1 MFQLRQIVTMNPAN
15 GTTSPGRTPGGTMLR
30 TLGAA
35 QKREVKATQNLS
47 IIVLF
52 FMICWIPL
60 YTINFILAFCD
71 DCFKMNSTLMLF
83 CIILSHLNS
92 AGNPLLYAYHLK
104 DFRAALKSF
113 LLNLFGGK
121 DQEADNGLHQ
131 NGRLSLHQH
140 SYYNQRRETRSAL
153 TLYPQNGLIPLASS
167 NTSSLTTK
175 SSSLPNETRLASV
188 VSKTTTTLAVIPTVG
203 NRIWRISE
211 VRSASEEPN
220 KKRSGSSTT
229 SSGRINY
236 AFAKGL
242 ETTGDDDVFYD
253 NNSACI
259 SDIEETEIA
268 IVTNTLKRLR
278 GDRIFSS
285 SPHLAIQDSAPRFKR
300 KVNRSYSVIEY
311 KGSSSSLE
319 EFQKREEMFQ
329 STKHSSRELSD
340 DSGAISDTN
349 KDSGNSSI
357 GVN

>member
-1 MFQLRQIVTMNPAN
+1 
-15 GTTSPGRTPGGTMLR
+15 MLR

-113 LLNLFGGK
+113 LLNLVGGK
-121 DQEADNGLHQ
+121 EQQVDQGLHQ
-131 NGRLSLHQH
+131 NGRLSLYRH

-153 TLYPQNGLIPLASS
+153 TLYPQNGLIPPASS

-175 SSSLPNETRLASV
+175 SSSLPNEARITSV
-188 VSKTTTTLAVIPTVG
+188 VSKTTTLAVLPTVG

-211 VRSASEEPN
+211 VGSASEEPN

-229 SSGRINY
+229 SSGHVNY

-242 ETTGDDDVFYD
+242 ETVGDDDVFYD

-259 SDIEETEIA
+259 SDMEEAEIS
-268 IVTNTLKRLR
+268 IITNTLQRLR
-278 GDRIFSS
+278 TDRIFSS
-285 SPHLAIQDSAPRFKR
+285 SPHLAMHNSAPRFKT

-311 KGSSSSLE
+311 KGSASSLE
-319 EFQKREEMFQ
+319 ELQNQEMFQ
-329 STKHSSRELSD
+329 STKHSGRELSD

-349 KDSGNSSI
+349 KDSVNNSSI
-357 GVN
+357 GIN

>member
-121 DQEADNGLHQ
+121 EEQAENGLYQ
-131 NGRLSLHQH
+131 NGRL
-140 SYYNQRRETRSAL
+140 SYYNQRRETLRETRSAL
-153 TLYPQNGLIPLASS
+153 TIYPQNGLIPLTPS
-167 NTSSLTTK
+167 NTGILTTK
-175 SSSLPNETRLASV
+175 SSSLPSESRFTRV
-188 VSKTTTTLAVIPTVG
+188 VSKTTTLAVIPTVG

-211 VRSASEEPN
+211 VGSTLEEPN
-220 KKRSGSSTT
+220 KKRSASSTT
-229 SSGRINY
+229 SSGHVNY

-259 SDIEETEIA
+259 SDMEETEIA
-268 IVTNTLKRLR
+268 IVTNTLKRVR

-285 SPHLAIQDSAPRFKR
+285 SPHLATQDSAPRFKR

-319 EFQKREEMFQ
+319 EFQKQEMFQ
-329 STKHSSRELSD
+329 STKHSNKELSD
-340 DSGAISDTN
+340 NSGAISDTN